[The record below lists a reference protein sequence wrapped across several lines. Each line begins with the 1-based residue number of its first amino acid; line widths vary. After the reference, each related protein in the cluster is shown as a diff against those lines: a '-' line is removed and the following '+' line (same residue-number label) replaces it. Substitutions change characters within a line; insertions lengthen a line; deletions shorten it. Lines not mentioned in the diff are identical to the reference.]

1 MKPFLLIKTGGTIPE
16 AAVAFGDFEHWF
28 SEALELPLVP
38 SWAEGTPGGA
48 ASVRQVDVFRGE
60 PLPAPSE
67 CSAALITGSAAMV
80 SDREDWSE
88 TTGQWLLGAMEA
100 GLPILGVCYGHQLLA
115 QALGGVV
122 GPNPLGRQI
131 GTTMVTLEPAA
142 GSDQLMCALPGAFQ
156 AQTTHMESILTLP
169 PGVVRLA
176 TTPRDQNHVVR
187 FNPRTWGIQFHPE
200 FSAEVMDTYISVR
213 SGDLRAEGLDPDH
226 LSTEVRQTP
235 IAYGLIPRFNSLAS
249 QLL

>member
-1 MKPFLLIKTGGTIPE
+1 
-16 AAVAFGDFEHWF
+16 
-28 SEALELPLVP
+28 
-38 SWAEGTPGGA
+38 
-48 ASVRQVDVFRGE
+48 
-60 PLPAPSE
+60 
-67 CSAALITGSAAMV
+67 MV

-88 TTGQWLLGAMEA
+88 ATGQWLLGAMEA

-115 QALGGVV
+115 QALGGEV

-142 GSDQLMCALPGAFQ
+142 ASDRLMCALPAAFQ
-156 AQTTHMESILTLP
+156 AQTTHMESVLTLP

-176 TTPRDQNHVVR
+176 TTPRDRNHVVR

-200 FSAEVMDTYISVR
+200 FSSAVMNTYISVR
-213 SGDLRAEGLDPDH
+213 SEAIRAEGLDPDQ
-226 LSTEVRQTP
+226 LSTGLRQTP
-235 IAYGLIPRFNSLAS
+235 LAYGLLRRFNALAS